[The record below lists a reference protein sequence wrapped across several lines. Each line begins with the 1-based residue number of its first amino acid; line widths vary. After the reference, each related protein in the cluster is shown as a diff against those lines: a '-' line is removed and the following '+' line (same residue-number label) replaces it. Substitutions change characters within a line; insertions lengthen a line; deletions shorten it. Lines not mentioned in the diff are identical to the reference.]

1 MWPLSKLP
9 TIQTSKINTMLIWLY
24 IRQQPAIS
32 NSLQG
37 KRQLSLQGTSQC
49 SGHLNKVNQNN
60 LGTRWE
66 MFKVEE
72 IITLI
77 KATSRVDNNITK
89 EVGKARVL
97 IMELKVTRAGVE
109 ANNNKLKVD
118 GAKNKAGEE

>member
-1 MWPLSKLP
+1 MWPLSKLR

-24 IRQQPAIS
+24 IHQQPAIS
-32 NSLQG
+32 NLLQG

-49 SGHLNKVNQNN
+49 SGHLNKVNQNS

-77 KATSRVDNNITK
+77 KATSRVGNNITK

>member
-1 MWPLSKLP
+1 
-9 TIQTSKINTMLIWLY
+9 
-24 IRQQPAIS
+24 
-32 NSLQG
+32 
-37 KRQLSLQGTSQC
+37 
-49 SGHLNKVNQNN
+49 
-60 LGTRWE
+60 